1 MKAPND
7 YTDLLASD
15 PTRYSR
21 TAPPAE
27 NGVSVLLFW
36 LAIALLIAPAL
47 SSCAP
52 ARLPLGTVARPV
64 GHDPR
69 TKLVE
74 PMPAKSVR

>member
-1 MKAPND
+1 MNAPND

-15 PTRYSR
+15 PTRYSP

-64 GHDPR
+64 GHDSR
-69 TKLVE
+69 TRVAE
-74 PMPAKSVR
+74 PIPSRIR